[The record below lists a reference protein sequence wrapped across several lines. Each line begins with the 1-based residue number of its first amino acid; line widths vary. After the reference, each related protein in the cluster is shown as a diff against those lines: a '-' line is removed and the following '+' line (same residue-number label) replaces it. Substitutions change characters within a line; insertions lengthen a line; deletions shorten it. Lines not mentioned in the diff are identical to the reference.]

1 MLMKRVLQG
10 AYWIGVY
17 LFLIG
22 APLFMLL
29 VGPTPAGR
37 SFWREFSVAIG
48 FAGLAIMGFQFL
60 ITARFRHIELPYG
73 MDIVYHF
80 HRQISW
86 VALALVLGHVVI
98 LFVENPRM
106 MRLLNVFT
114 APWRARYGVASI
126 VTLLALVITSVW
138 RRQLRIKY
146 ETWRVG
152 HGILGTLAVACGMAH
167 VALVGHYVD
176 LPWKRALW
184 IGLTVFWIGLLLY
197 VRIVKPMMMLRRPY
211 RVAEV
216 RAERGGAYT
225 LTLEPEGHAGIR
237 FKPGQ
242 FGWLSLWNGPFA
254 IMEHPFSFSSSAEH
268 AGQVAFTIKE
278 IGDFTGTIRNARPG
292 QRAYLDGPYG
302 AFSVDRHQA
311 AGFVFLAGGVGVTP
325 ILGMLRTLAERGDR
339 RPLLFFYGS
348 KQWDAIIFREEIDAL
363 KDRFDLTVV
372 HVLTD
377 PPVDWSGET
386 GLIDAALLDRYL
398 PKDRNSREYFICG
411 SDPMMDAVE
420 AALAKLGVS
429 LEHIH
434 SERYNFV

>member
-1 MLMKRVLQG
+1 MKRSLQG
-10 AYWIGVY
+10 AFWIGVY
-17 LFLIG
+17 LFLVG

-86 VALALVLGHVVI
+86 VALALILGHVVI

-106 MRLLNVFT
+106 MRMLNVFT
-114 APWRARYGVASI
+114 ASWRARCGVASI
-126 VTLLALVITSVW
+126 VALLLLVITSIW
-138 RRQLRIKY
+138 RRQLRLEY
-146 ETWRVG
+146 ETWRVA
-152 HGILGTLAVACGMAH
+152 HGILATLAVAFAMAH
-167 VALVGHYVD
+167 IVLVNHYVE

-197 VRIVKPMMMLRRPY
+197 VRIVKPVMMLRRPY
-211 RVAEV
+211 RVTDV
-216 RAERGGAYT
+216 HPERGGAYT
-225 LTLEPEGHAGIR
+225 LTLAPEGHAGFR

-254 IMEHPFSFSSSAEH
+254 IMEHPFSFSASAEP

-278 IGDFTGTIRNARPG
+278 AGDFTATIEHAKPG

-302 AFSVDRHQA
+302 AFSFERHQA
-311 AGFVFLAGGVGVTP
+311 PGFVFLAGGVGVTP
-325 ILGMLRTLAERGDR
+325 IFSMLRTLAERRDR

-348 KQWDAIIFREEIDAL
+348 NSWDEIIFREEIAAL
-363 KDRFDLTVV
+363 QERLDLTLV
-372 HVLTD
+372 HVLTH
-377 PPVDWSGET
+377 PPAGWTGET
-386 GLIDAALLDRYL
+386 GLIDASLLDRHL
-398 PKDRNSREYFICG
+398 PQDRNSREYFICG

-420 AALAKLGVS
+420 SALGKLGVS

>member
-1 MLMKRVLQG
+1 MKRVLQG
-10 AYWIGVY
+10 AFWIGVY
-17 LFLIG
+17 LLLV
-22 APLFMLL
+22 ATPLFMLL
-29 VGPTPAGR
+29 IGPTPEGR

-86 VALALVLGHVVI
+86 VALVLILGHVVI
-98 LFVENPRM
+98 LFVGNPRM

-114 APWRARYGVASI
+114 APWRARWGVASI
-126 VTLLALVITSVW
+126 VALLLLVITSIW
-138 RRQLRIKY
+138 RKPLRLRY
-146 ETWRVG
+146 EAWRVT
-152 HGILGTLAVACGMAH
+152 HGILGTLAVAFGMAH
-167 VALVGHYVD
+167 IVLVNHYVE

-184 IGLTVFWIGLLLY
+184 IGLAFFWIGLLLY
-197 VRIVKPMMMLRRPY
+197 VRLVKPLMMLRRPY
-211 RVAEV
+211 RVTDV
-216 RAERGGAYT
+216 SPERGGAYT
-225 LTLEPEGHAGIR
+225 LTLEPEGHAGFR

-242 FGWLSLWNGPFA
+242 FGWVSLWNGPFA
-254 IMEHPFSFSSSAEH
+254 IMEHPFSFSSSAER

-278 IGDFTGTIRNARPG
+278 AGDFTSTIKDAKPG

-302 AFSVDRHQA
+302 AFSFERHQA
-311 AGFVFLAGGVGVTP
+311 AGYVFLAGGIGVTP
-325 ILGMLRTLAERGDR
+325 ILSMLRTLAERRDR

-348 KQWDAIIFREEIDAL
+348 NGWDDIIFREELDDL
-363 KDRFDLTVV
+363 KTRLDLTLV

-377 PPVDWSGET
+377 PPEGWKGET
-386 GLIDAALLDRYL
+386 GFITAALLERHL
-398 PKDRNSREYFICG
+398 PKDYNSREYFICG
-411 SDPMMDAVE
+411 SDPMMDTVE
-420 AALAKLGVS
+420 AALVKIGVS